1 MQEYQP
7 SRTQP
12 ATRSNTDPVQ
22 TGEVCWQSPSNIALT
37 KYWGKK
43 PVQIPANPSV
53 SFTLREARTI
63 TGLQWQKKEKPSG
76 EDLVTFRFLF
86 HGREKPEFRPKL
98 EAFFQRILPEMP
110 FLSGYRLDI
119 SSENTFPHSSGI
131 ASSASAMS
139 ALAAALTDMEDQ
151 VRTGKDSTEIQSS
164 GFRQRA
170 SFLSRLGSGSACR
183 SLFPEA
189 ALWGKTEQ
197 SGSSDTFAIGL
208 AARLHPE
215 FHDFHDDILLIDR
228 LPKSVTSTAGH
239 GLMIDH
245 PFAKE
250 RFKLGYERTSQLLRV
265 LETGDLGR
273 FIEIVESEALML
285 HALMMTSDPSYI
297 LLRPGTIAGIEKIRR
312 FRRETGIPVS
322 FTLDA
327 GPNIHLLYPD
337 KHTEDVR
344 RFIRSE
350 LSALCEKGL
359 WIADRMG
366 RGSQKLPHYPVMQ

>member
-1 MQEYQP
+1 MEEYQP
-7 SRTQP
+7 SRTHIT
-12 ATRSNTDPVQ
+12 ADSNTDPVQ

-37 KYWGKK
+37 KYWGKR

-53 SFTLREARTI
+53 SFTLQKARTI
-63 TGLQWQKKEKPSG
+63 TGLRWQKKEKRSG
-76 EDLVTFRFLF
+76 EDQLTFRFLF

-98 EAFFQRILPEMP
+98 EGFFRRILPEMA
-110 FLSGYRLDI
+110 FLSEYRLDI

-151 VRTGKDSTEIQSS
+151 IRTGRDRTEIQSP
-164 GFRQRA
+164 GFRERA

-183 SLFPEA
+183 SLFPGA
-189 ALWGKTEQ
+189 ALWGKTEHP
-197 SGSSDTFAIGL
+197 GSSDLFAVGI
-208 AARLHPE
+208 ADRLHPE
-215 FHDFHDDILLIDR
+215 FHDFHDDILLIDP

-239 GLMIDH
+239 GLMTNH

-250 RFKLGYERTSQLLRV
+250 RFKLAYERTSELLRA
-265 LETGDLGR
+265 LETGNLDR

-297 LLRPGTIAGIEKIRR
+297 LLRSGTLTGIERIRR
-312 FRRETGIPVS
+312 FRKETGVPVS

-337 KHTEDVR
+337 KYAKEVL

-350 LSALCEKGL
+350 LSALCEGGQ
-359 WIADRMG
+359 WISDRMG
-366 RGSQKLPHYPVMQ
+366 QGSQKWPHYPVMH